1 MKNNNRGLGKHFYTE
16 WLVLIVDYYASLRN
30 NDRVFEVLLPGVVAV
45 ICTSIYSKLGMVFV
59 ALDGMAELLPTA
71 DSVLIGFTVLLITL
85 LLTSNGNS
93 IDKLRG
99 ITLEKQ
105 LHGKKIDLFQGL
117 HIQFSHSL
125 LSEIELLIYILAYL
139 FFKGCGMEIW
149 IACVFLSVEIYLTL
163 NVLMSIIRGITN
175 IYFSFYKKDV

>member
-105 LHGKKIDLFQGL
+105 LHGKKIDLFQGFKCRL
-117 HIQFSHSL
+117 IILKSICGKHFLQF
-125 LSEIELLIYILAYL
+125 
-139 FFKGCGMEIW
+139 FFVHMHNT
-149 IACVFLSVEIYLTL
+149 AS
-163 NVLMSIIRGITN
+163 
-175 IYFSFYKKDV
+175 